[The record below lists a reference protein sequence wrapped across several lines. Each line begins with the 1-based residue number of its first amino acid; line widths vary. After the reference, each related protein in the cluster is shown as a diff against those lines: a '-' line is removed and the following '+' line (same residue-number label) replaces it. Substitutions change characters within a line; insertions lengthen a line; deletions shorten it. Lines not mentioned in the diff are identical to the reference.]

1 MTMKPN
7 NYRSISPHPD
17 FGFACQEAVLNEDG
31 EILDFRI
38 VDANAEFCRLTNTE
52 ISSIQGKTL
61 SEVIPQMAEQG
72 SNWLQN
78 FRELAYATGVQEFHY
93 YSQEFK
99 RAFRIQL
106 ISPQKGYVISF
117 LIPDKMPQSEGAS
130 KRIVDLNGQK
140 PTQKELQEKISYS
153 ESLWAALPDMLLVID
168 RTGMVSDI
176 KSGAHKSLYI
186 PRKKILQR
194 NITDILP
201 AELAQRTL
209 AKIEEVI
216 STQQTSQLLCRLGK
230 SVKHDYDARISPL
243 GKNQVIVLV
252 RDVSEQL
259 QAVSEIEYQNQY
271 QRMISEI
278 SSTFVKATI
287 DDIDV
292 VLNNSL
298 ARVGNFFKIHRAY
311 IFRYIQDYNLFY
323 NANEW
328 YADGI
333 HSISDYKKVF
343 PTSNTPWWH
352 EEILHGR
359 LVLIEDETDIPEEAT
374 AEKEIIKRYNIG
386 SLLFVPIQ
394 SAEQVLG
401 YFGFDSIGVKRKF
414 SASEIDN
421 LKVIA
426 NLLAEVLQKFDFER
440 KLQNQATLRKLIS
453 QMAIQYINLPAHQLS
468 SSITDSLAELA
479 LFTKADRAFI
489 YEYDWEHETCIKT
502 SAWSSENISLQGDDL
517 QEIPMATMRSWVKAH
532 KAGEIVILED
542 VDKWDKTDEVVDVL
556 KKHGIK
562 TAVSVPMMQAQQCLG
577 FVGFDFLILQNH
589 CSETVITLLKLFAQL
604 WVNIRNRSELEARLI
619 WQKERAE
626 AANRAKSEFLAN
638 MSHEIRTPLNGVIGF
653 TELLLNSSLNP
664 IQWQYAQ
671 NIVSSSHNLMGIID
685 DILDLS
691 KIEAGKLEL
700 DPVRTDLIQLLEH
713 AVDIVKIKTAEK
725 KLELLLDIPPDLPRY
740 AVLDPLRLNQIL
752 INLIS
757 NAEKFTE
764 HGEIELQISYQMID
778 GDHADIRFSVRDT
791 GIGINPMQKKRLFKA
806 FSQLDSSTTRKYGGT
821 GLGLV
826 ISNHLANLMNSKIEF
841 KSEVGKGSE
850 FFFVI
855 NCRVEKAQ
863 TPAPERF
870 SNINRIMIIDKNAR
884 NRSILQKML
893 EYWKIASRSYSD
905 SNSALQE
912 LSPEHSYDA
921 IILDYE
927 TPSHNDMKALK
938 RLRDPW
944 GTAQQPIPLILMH
957 QSAEESD
964 IIEDKNLLANYCLI
978 AKPVRPSEL
987 HDRLMDI
994 EHNKICLSQHKN
1006 SRVQAKTT
1014 KIKYKDEPV
1023 ILIAEDNLLNQT
1035 LLKEM
1040 ILQQIPNATIY
1051 SVSDGYQAVEKAKE
1065 IAANLILMD
1074 IQMPNLDGV
1083 SASKEIRKFSDVPI
1097 LAITADVLSE
1107 ERNRCL
1113 EAGMNDFL
1121 TKPILAKDLDKA
1133 LQQYLSLTLDDQND
1147 EQTHPKM
1154 QDTLDH
1160 FDKSALLKNISGDK
1174 EAMDELL
1181 ELVLSSF
1188 PQKIQD
1194 IKEAMAKNNA
1204 EEAKSILHSL
1214 KGSAQNMHFTHLGS
1228 LARNME
1234 QTYDHLSAEQ
1244 AEKMYSEIASEWEIV
1259 KQIVEQ
1265 ENERQKLET
1274 PCSNPDAAL

>member
-1 MTMKPN
+1 
-7 NYRSISPHPD
+7 
-17 FGFACQEAVLNEDG
+17 
-31 EILDFRI
+31 
-38 VDANAEFCRLTNTE
+38 
-52 ISSIQGKTL
+52 
-61 SEVIPQMAEQG
+61 
-72 SNWLQN
+72 
-78 FRELAYATGVQEFHY
+78 
-93 YSQEFK
+93 
-99 RAFRIQL
+99 
-106 ISPQKGYVISF
+106 
-117 LIPDKMPQSEGAS
+117 
-130 KRIVDLNGQK
+130 
-140 PTQKELQEKISYS
+140 
-153 ESLWAALPDMLLVID
+153 
-168 RTGMVSDI
+168 
-176 KSGAHKSLYI
+176 
-186 PRKKILQR
+186 
-194 NITDILP
+194 
-201 AELAQRTL
+201 
-209 AKIEEVI
+209 
-216 STQQTSQLLCRLGK
+216 
-230 SVKHDYDARISPL
+230 
-243 GKNQVIVLV
+243 
-252 RDVSEQL
+252 
-259 QAVSEIEYQNQY
+259 
-271 QRMISEI
+271 
-278 SSTFVKATI
+278 
-287 DDIDV
+287 
-292 VLNNSL
+292 
-298 ARVGNFFKIHRAY
+298 
-311 IFRYIQDYNLFY
+311 
-323 NANEW
+323 
-328 YADGI
+328 
-333 HSISDYKKVF
+333 
-343 PTSNTPWWH
+343 
-352 EEILHGR
+352 
-359 LVLIEDETDIPEEAT
+359 
-374 AEKEIIKRYNIG
+374 
-386 SLLFVPIQ
+386 
-394 SAEQVLG
+394 
-401 YFGFDSIGVKRKF
+401 
-414 SASEIDN
+414 
-421 LKVIA
+421 
-426 NLLAEVLQKFDFER
+426 
-440 KLQNQATLRKLIS
+440 
-453 QMAIQYINLPAHQLS
+453 
-468 SSITDSLAELA
+468 
-479 LFTKADRAFI
+479 
-489 YEYDWEHETCIKT
+489 
-502 SAWSSENISLQGDDL
+502 WSSENISLQGDDL

-562 TAVSVPMMQAQQCLG
+562 TAVSVPMMQAKQCLG

-863 TPAPERF
+863 TPAPESF

-944 GTAQQPIPLILMH
+944 GTAQKPIPLILMH

-964 IIEDKNLLANYCLI
+964 IIEDKNLLENYFLI

-1188 PQKIQD
+1188 PQKIQG